1 MLNDSLF
8 IGFPDL
14 NLGKSSN
21 FPPYNIVKSGKSD
34 YMIELAIAGFTKDEL
49 SLSIDKNNLT
59 VKGEKKP
66 LSDSLEYLYKG
77 ISSKSFTRVFAL
89 ANSIEVTSASFE
101 NGILT
106 IKLATKITELPK
118 TISIS

>member
-14 NLGKSSN
+14 NLGKSN
-21 FPPYNIVKSGKSD
+21 FPPYNIVKSGTSD
-34 YMIELAIAGFTKDEL
+34 YMIELAVAGFSKDEL
-49 SLSIDKNNLT
+49 SLSVDKNNLT
-59 VKGEKKP
+59 VKGEKKS
-66 LSDSLEYLYKG
+66 LYDSLSYLYKG

-89 ANSIEVTSASFE
+89 ANSIEVTSASYE
-101 NGILT
+101 DGILT
-106 IKLATKITELPK
+106 IKLATKVTELPK

>member
-14 NLGKSSN
+14 NLGKSNN
-21 FPPYNIVKSGKSD
+21 FPPYNILKSGASN
-34 YMIELAIAGFTKDEL
+34 YMIELAVAGFTKDEL
-49 SLSIDKNNLT
+49 SLSVDKNNLT
-59 VKGEKKP
+59 VKGEKKSLSDP
-66 LSDSLEYLYKG
+66 LSYLYKG

-89 ANSIEVTSASFE
+89 ANSIEVTSASYE
-101 NGILT
+101 DGILT
-106 IKLATKITELPK
+106 IKLATKVTELPK